1 MFFIGTHH
9 LRARSARARARVAR
23 ARRSPAWHSPPAYP
37 RTIADPPPPP
47 TAFRRS
53 IAREKKAA
61 AIFPRPTAGALRPV
75 VHPPTQRYNFKTRL
89 GRGFTLE
96 ELKAAGISKKMA
108 PTIGIAVDHRRRN
121 RSEESLA
128 LNSKRLKAYKA
139 SLILFPRRT
148 AKPKHGDYEA
158 GELSLAAQLKG
169 KLMPIVKEAKPL
181 EMVTVTEEMKG
192 FKAYQ
197 KLRTERMNVWQVGPR
212 IKKAEE
218 AAKKAEEDEKVAKM
232 K

>member
-1 MFFIGTHH
+1 M
-9 LRARSARARARVAR
+9 
-23 ARRSPAWHSPPAYP
+23 
-37 RTIADPPPPP
+37 
-47 TAFRRS
+47 
-53 IAREKKAA
+53 
-61 AIFPRPTAGALRPV
+61 

-96 ELKAAGISKKMA
+96 ELKSAGISKKMA

-128 LNSKRLKAYKA
+128 LNSKRKATR
-139 SLILFPRRT
+139 LPVPVPRRT
-148 AKPKHGDYEA
+148 AKPKHGDSEA

-181 EMVTVTEEMKG
+181 EMVTVTEEMSG

-218 AAKKAEEDEKVAKM
+218 AAKKAEEDAKVAKM

>member
-1 MFFIGTHH
+1 
-9 LRARSARARARVAR
+9 VV
-23 ARRSPAWHSPPAYP
+23 
-37 RTIADPPPPP
+37 
-47 TAFRRS
+47 
-53 IAREKKAA
+53 
-61 AIFPRPTAGALRPV
+61 RPQ
-75 VHPPTQRYNFKTRL
+75 TQRYNFKTRL

-96 ELKAAGISKKMA
+96 ELKAAGISKKLA

-148 AKPKHGDYEA
+148 AKPKAGDSEA
-158 GELSLAAQLKG
+158 AELNMARQLKG
-169 KLMPIVKEAKPL
+169 KLMPITKEDKPL
-181 EMVTVTEEMKG
+181 EMVTVTDDMKA
-192 FKAYQ
+192 FTAYH

-218 AAKKAEEDEKVAKM
+218 AAKKAEEDAKVAKM